1 MIDILG
7 VCICMYIWNI
17 SYDDSHC
24 YDYHDH
30 DNTKPQNIIQNF
42 KKQSKSKKNRREPK
56 TSNKSSNKYQFNIK
70 ILNVQY

>member
-30 DNTKPQNIIQNF
+30 DNTKPQNTIQNLENYQNQ
-42 KKQSKSKKNRREPK
+42 KKRREPK